1 MGFFFFILLNVF
13 NLESN
18 LILSLET
25 FLADFDR
32 YLKTGNVK
40 LILKEIG
47 GYMHFDIWS
56 WEYSEIQK
64 TMEKE
69 EVIIAM
75 YLMLFQRIK
84 SLI

>member
-47 GYMHFDIWS
+47 GYMHFHIWS
-56 WEYSEIQK
+56 
-64 TMEKE
+64 
-69 EVIIAM
+69 
-75 YLMLFQRIK
+75 
-84 SLI
+84 